1 MGAIIWLAS
10 YPKSGN
16 TWIRAFLHNLLRN
29 PDRPADIN
37 TLDSFTLGDAQGA
50 WFEIVSGRPWGD
62 LSDEEIAKLRPRVH
76 ERMTRSFP
84 DSVFVKTHCV
94 LGEFK
99 EVPQITMEHT
109 GGAIYILRSPFDVAI
124 SMSHQ
129 FGLDI
134 DNAISWMADPD
145 FVAARDPETGLVPH
159 AINSWSN
166 HVKSWTRVEH
176 DTLHVV
182 RYEDLHQHPAKFFRG
197 IAEFLG
203 LQPPR
208 ERLKRA
214 IRHSSF
220 KVLRGQEDKHGF
232 VERSVHAERFFR
244 QGKMGVWRKIL
255 TPGQVERVVKA
266 HGEQME
272 RFGYL
277 P

>member
-16 TWIRAFLHNLLRN
+16 AWMRAFLHNLLRN
-29 PDRPADIN
+29 PDSPANIN
-37 TLDSFTLGDAQGA
+37 TLDRFTLGDAQGA
-50 WFEIVSGRPWGD
+50 WYEMAAGRPWTD
-62 LSDEEIAKLRPRVH
+62 LSDAEIAALRPQVH
-76 ERMTRSFP
+76 ERMTQSFP

-99 EVPQITMEHT
+99 GVPQITMDRT

-129 FGLDI
+129 FGIDI
-134 DNAISWMADPD
+134 DTAISWMADPD
-145 FVAARDPETGLVPH
+145 FVAARDAEAGLVPH

-166 HVKSWTRVEH
+166 HVKSWTQAEH
-176 DTLHVV
+176 ETLHVV
-182 RYEDLHQHPAKFFRG
+182 RYEDLHLQPAKSFRA
-197 IAEFLG
+197 IAHFLG

-208 ERLKRA
+208 DRLKRA

-220 KVLRGQEDKHGF
+220 KVLRGQENKHGF

-244 QGKMGVWRKIL
+244 QGKMGTWRKVL
-255 TPGQVERVVKA
+255 TPAQIERVVKD